1 MTQIS
6 PIIEIHF
13 YSSGLKAKH
22 IGSQPRP
29 EWLPSF
35 EIVGLKDIQLD
46 NDDYVIELSRH
57 ERENKLI
64 TWIGVWSKGVDL
76 TAGDRGAN
84 YIGLGVWLIDVLP
97 IESHLIVDSLVKI
110 CDQLVKEGTPS
121 DKVQNSCNT
130 LLNDPSYMQK
140 WIKDI
145 NELPLVDKGLVF
157 QKDSYLQTI
166 YIKPKDR
173 DLKKAI
179 IAISESILINCV
191 NAVADFKDK
200 SQILYLILNPGSKA
214 DSNKA
219 IIELSNNPNI
229 CNIWLDYIS
238 ILEHSIEE
246 KNVGLLHNVD
256 KLKNENQSKSNQIKI
271 NEDNINE
278 LNVLNKK
285 LNEQINKKTES
296 EQFVDL
302 EAKIVNLIK
311 QIEQK
316 STDLQSKENVV
327 RQAITAHS
335 NSNDEVLKQIKD
347 LYFLITNQNSTL
359 NSIGKTN
366 GSLSEQFVD
375 LEAKIVNLIRQ
386 IEQKSTDLQSKEN
399 VVRQTITSHSN
410 SNDEVLKQ
418 IKDLHFLIKNQTSTL
433 NLFDKTNGSVKSNP
447 AKPAIH
453 QYRIYEG
460 IFSRYSFL
468 IFIGGI
474 VLALISAIGYGVY
487 SKVSPDV
494 IQEQPQS
501 RNTNI
506 DDVKKLNSKLDKI
519 STTVDFIQN
528 NIESS
533 NTVKELKVISPIGH
547 EHAPSNSGKIGKNKK
562 SGK

>member
-110 CDQLVKEGTPS
+110 CDHLVKEGTPS

-327 RQAITAHS
+327 RQ
-335 NSNDEVLKQIKD
+335 
-347 LYFLITNQNSTL
+347 
-359 NSIGKTN
+359 
-366 GSLSEQFVD
+366 
-375 LEAKIVNLIRQ
+375 
-386 IEQKSTDLQSKEN
+386 
-399 VVRQTITSHSN
+399 TITSHSN